1 MVGWS
6 GQVVQPLPA
15 SVSSA
20 LKQRKPSPSWVGC
33 ISVSIRVQHSV
44 RGKHSQS
51 LSRDSGYQLWVHQAG
66 ESKITSQSF
75 PWVAW
80 LWGQLRASSR
90 GLASSLKRPEAVVLP

>member
-6 GQVVQPLPA
+6 GQSVQPLPA

-20 LKQRKPSPSWVGC
+20 LKQRTTSPSWVGC
-33 ISVSIRVQHSV
+33 MLVSIRMQHSV

-51 LSRDSGYQLWVHQAG
+51 LSRDSGYQLWVHQAE
-66 ESKITSQSF
+66 ESKITSWSF

-80 LWGQLRASSR
+80 HWGQ
-90 GLASSLKRPEAVVLP
+90 